1 MTERVTIEGRNLAV
15 TVDQDNDPKRLRPK
29 AYTPTTGLARS
40 KEGRTLEQIIAEPN
54 PYWPEQLSMGH
65 ADYAGDE

>member
-15 TVDQDNDPKRLRPK
+15 TVDQDDDPKRLRPK
-29 AYTPTTGLARS
+29 AYTPKTGQARS

-65 ADYAGDE
+65 ADYD